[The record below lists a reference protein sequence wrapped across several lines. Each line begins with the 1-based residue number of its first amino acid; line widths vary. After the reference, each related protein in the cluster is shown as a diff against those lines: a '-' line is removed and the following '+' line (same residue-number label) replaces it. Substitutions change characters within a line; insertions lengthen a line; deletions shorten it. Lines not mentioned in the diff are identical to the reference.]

1 MTTVVDSQ
9 GFVISIKFNCD
20 ERPAQKSEE
29 K

>member
-9 GFVISIKFNCD
+9 GFVISIKFDCD